1 MTAGGDFIP
10 GDPAFDERPEYPVV
24 FGLRLTP
31 AISGAL
37 LALLGFAGA
46 AALLFYF
53 VLPEWETY
61 QQLKAKVEQTEADLQ
76 QQAVI
81 KQQINTAKQNLEQ
94 AKQQRDDVLT
104 LFANEASLNTLLLDL
119 NRQVLARNA
128 DLSRR
133 REQKL
138 SQCPAVVQQNVAE
151 FETKVGPLATEARM
165 KTFTPTVVA
174 ADKSD
179 VINDSSYGPQ
189 VNGKLR
195 RQSATVELVGNYDQ
209 TTAIL
214 QSIERLQPLLVIRNL
229 TSTVDEKV
237 RNFVPFPGS
246 PNCVPD
252 TQITTKFQL
261 DALLPLNS
269 TSKAVRPPAQPGQAR

>member
-10 GDPAFDERPEYPVV
+10 GDPAFDDRPEYPVI

-31 AISGAL
+31 AVSGAL

-76 QQAVI
+76 QQAAI
-81 KQQINTAKQNLEQ
+81 QQQVNTAKQNLAQ

-119 NRQVLARNA
+119 NRQVVARNA

-138 SQCPAVVQQNVAE
+138 SQCPAVVQQNTAD
-151 FETKVGPLATEARM
+151 FEKKVGPLATEARM
-165 KTFTPTVVA
+165 KTFTPTVLA
-174 ADKSD
+174 PNTTN

-195 RQSATVELVGNYDQ
+195 RETATVELIGNYGQ
-209 TTAIL
+209 TSAIL

-229 TSTVDEKV
+229 SSTADDKAKS
-237 RNFVPFPGS
+237 FIPTPGFTA
-246 PNCVPD
+246 CVPD

-261 DALLPLNS
+261 EALLPLAPAD
-269 TSKAVRPPAQPGQAR
+269 KAAQPAQPGQTR